1 MEWKLPSNMLSTP
14 PAPSPLGCFPSLQLA
29 NLEQSAY
36 TLKKQMNRFHQTS
49 TIAFKGG
56 KVLLSLLVGV
66 EVCEAVL
73 DGVGE
78 DKLLQVH
85 HLERKK
91 LVILM

>member
-1 MEWKLPSNMLSTP
+1 MLPLITV
-14 PAPSPLGCFPSLQLA
+14 GEFGTKRI
-29 NLEQSAY
+29 Y
-36 TLKKQMNRFHQTS
+36 LKKQMNRFHQTS